1 VRDVNTGEFSPRTID
16 IDEYRNYG
24 MEGRYLYSYQIGRLG
39 HNLSAGFR
47 LYSGKTFRYRGGRG
61 SSGSDYDI
69 SLESGT
75 WTADIDYKSSNAAMF
90 VENLFSIT
98 EKFLIIPGL
107 RYEYLVAEA
116 TGYSGLANSEPIY
129 LQNQERGR
137 GFLIGGLG
145 LEYNIN
151 NATKL
156 YANATQSYRP
166 IQFADLTTPPT
177 TDVVDRNLTD
187 AQGLNVDVGYRG
199 NVSDYLLFDVS
210 MFYLDYSNRI
220 GTIKQQRTD
229 GSFYNFRTNVGD
241 SRTIGTEAFAE
252 LNISKALAAKSVG
265 DISVFVSYA
274 WNDARYKD
282 FQVVTVVNN
291 ELSESNYKDKRV
303 EYAPENIVRTGLTY
317 ALKGFS
323 LTYQFSFTDQV
334 FADANNTRVPT
345 TNGQNGLVPSYSVM
359 DLTLGY
365 KHSSGVVVKGGVNN
379 LTDQSYFTRRAG
391 GYPGPG
397 VLPADGRTVFVTV
410 GFVMN

>member
-1 VRDVNTGEFSPRTID
+1 
-16 IDEYRNYG
+16 
-24 MEGRYLYSYQIGRLG
+24 
-39 HNLSAGFR
+39 
-47 LYSGKTFRYRGGRG
+47 
-61 SSGSDYDI
+61 
-69 SLESGT
+69 
-75 WTADIDYKSSNAAMF
+75 MF